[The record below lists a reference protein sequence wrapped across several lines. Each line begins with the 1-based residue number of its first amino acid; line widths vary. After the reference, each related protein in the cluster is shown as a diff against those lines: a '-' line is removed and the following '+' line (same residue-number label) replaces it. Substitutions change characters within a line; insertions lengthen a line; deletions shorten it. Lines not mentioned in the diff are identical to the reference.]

1 MLPAED
7 NGPTVDIRYPQIEF
21 SVTPPS
27 STVEVMV
34 GRSISQFPAYQLY
47 LLTPH
52 PAYPQGG
59 RQQEAIGLGPMNS
72 GSQREALNRMPSQT
86 PLPLEPPTPPA
97 KPPPTP
103 PYANERSRGGSL
115 EGLLGG
121 PSDGVFSYLLT
132 YPPHISGLVPRLHSC
147 VRPSASACRV
157 S

>member
-1 MLPAED
+1 MWHRCSRSASSLD
-7 NGPTVDIRYPQIEF
+7 HLFPT
-21 SVTPPS
+21 
-27 STVEVMV
+27 
-34 GRSISQFPAYQLY
+34 YQSY
-47 LLTPH
+47 ILTPH

-132 YPPHISGLVPRLHSC
+132 YLLGTDYAYSNN
-147 VRPSASACRV
+147 
-157 S
+157 

>member
-1 MLPAED
+1 MWHRCSRSASSLD
-7 NGPTVDIRYPQIEF
+7 HLFPT
-21 SVTPPS
+21 
-27 STVEVMV
+27 
-34 GRSISQFPAYQLY
+34 YQSY

-121 PSDGVFSYLLT
+121 PSDGVSSYLLGSLSCFEKLGKP
-132 YPPHISGLVPRLHSC
+132 YKKQPLSFVAEQKERISRYHTEEWYV
-147 VRPSASACRV
+147 
-157 S
+157 

>member
-1 MLPAED
+1 MWHRCSRSASSLD
-7 NGPTVDIRYPQIEF
+7 HLFPT
-21 SVTPPS
+21 
-27 STVEVMV
+27 
-34 GRSISQFPAYQLY
+34 YQSY

-86 PLPLEPPTPPA
+86 PLHLEPPTPPA

-132 YPPHISGLVPRLHSC
+132 YFSRHRS
-147 VRPSASACRV
+147 RV
-157 S
+157 IHKTAVTRTPATTGVTCK